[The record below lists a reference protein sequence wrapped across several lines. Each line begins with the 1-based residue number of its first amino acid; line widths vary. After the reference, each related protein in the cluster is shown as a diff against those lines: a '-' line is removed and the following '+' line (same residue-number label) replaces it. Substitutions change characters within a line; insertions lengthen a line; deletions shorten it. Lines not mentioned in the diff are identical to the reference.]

1 MLNEYDEAARQMLGV
16 GGADVAPRYISGAD
30 VDPRYLVGSVGAPA
44 VAVPQLA
51 NAHPVNYSG
60 VNYVAG
66 DVSYFGFGRHII
78 PAGGRLTLPAIRPT
92 RPFKPQKLFIPS
104 TIQDLLLENADIGGT
119 NMFAD
124 QSGVP
129 VEIFSEVSTSP
140 QIDWLTIEPA
150 VGVILTIRN
159 ASLVD
164 KVFTGALYGTQV
176 RR

>member
-1 MLNEYDEAARQMLGV
+1 MDPYQAAAAEMLGVSGADVQPHYV
-16 GGADVAPRYISGAD
+16 GGADVSPRYM
-30 VDPRYLVGSVGAPA
+30 PRGSVGAPA
-44 VAVPQLA
+44 LAVPSVNQGQV
-51 NAHPVNYSG
+51 VNYSG
-60 VNYVAG
+60 VQYVAG
-66 DVSYFGFGRHII
+66 DVSYFGLGRTAI
-78 PAGGRLTLPAIRPT
+78 PANDRVVIPAIRPT

-140 QIDWLTIEPA
+140 QLDWLTIEPA
-150 VGVILTIRN
+150 VGIILTVSN
-159 ASLVD
+159 PTAVD
-164 KVFTGALYGTQV
+164 AVFSGALYGTQV